1 MEAVLFDIN
10 TIKLD
15 VKAKTKDEVIN
26 EMIDLLDND
35 HILKDREMYKKSIYV
50 REEMSTTG
58 IGFGIAI
65 PHAKT
70 SAVNKPRVAFG
81 LSKEGVDYDSED
93 GERVNLI
100 FMIAVSDT
108 DNNLHV
114 QTLAKLSRKLINPVF
129 RNNLMQCKTKK
140 EVLVLLEAI

>member
-1 MEAVLFDIN
+1 METILFDIN
-10 TIKLD
+10 TINLEI
-15 VKAKTKDEVIN
+15 KAKSKDEVIS
-26 EMIDLLDND
+26 EMIEMLEDD
-35 HILKDREMYKKSIYV
+35 HILNDKEMYKKAIYA
-50 REEMSTTG
+50 REKMSSTG

-93 GERVNLI
+93 GEKVDLI

-108 DNNLHV
+108 DNNLHM

-129 RNNLMQCKTKK
+129 RNSLIQCENKK
-140 EVLVLLEAI
+140 EVLALLKAI

>member
-1 MEAVLFDIN
+1 METVLFDIN
-10 TIKLD
+10 TINLEI
-15 VKAKTKDEVIN
+15 KAKSKDEVIN
-26 EMIDLLDND
+26 EMIEMLESD
-35 HILKDREMYKKSIYV
+35 HVLNDREMYKKAIYI
-50 REEMSTTG
+50 REKMSTTG

-81 LSKEGVDYDSED
+81 LSKEGVDYESED
-93 GERVNLI
+93 GEKVNLI

-114 QTLAKLSRKLINPVF
+114 QTLAKLSRKLINPIF
-129 RNNLMQCKTKK
+129 RNNLMQCKSKK
-140 EVLVLLEAI
+140 EVLELLKAI

>member
-1 MEAVLFDIN
+1 METVLFDIN
-10 TIKLD
+10 TINLEI
-15 VKAKTKDEVIN
+15 KAKSKNEVIS
-26 EMIDLLDND
+26 EMIEMLESD
-35 HILKDREMYKKSIYV
+35 HILNDKEMYKKAIYI
-50 REEMSTTG
+50 REKMSTTG

-81 LSKEGVDYDSED
+81 LSKEGVDYESED
-93 GERVNLI
+93 GEKVNLI

-114 QTLAKLSRKLINPVF
+114 QTLAKLSRKLINPIF
-129 RNNLMQCKTKK
+129 RNNLTQCKSKK
-140 EVLVLLEAI
+140 EVLELLKAI